1 MKTGIDF
8 REGISGT
15 GGTQS
20 WVQNVQGEKFHEEI
34 QRTCRPKMPLTG
46 NPNWNHNVQEEKF
59 HEEIQRTCRPKM
71 PSTGNPNWNHNA
83 IGLRADSGT

>member
-1 MKTGIDF
+1 MLNQNISDTMKTGIDF

-34 QRTCRPKMPLTG
+34 QRTCRPKMP
-46 NPNWNHNVQEEKF
+46 
-59 HEEIQRTCRPKM
+59 
-71 PSTGNPNWNHNA
+71 STGNPNWNHNA